1 MSISVCDEC
10 EYTVLI
16 ADLIETLA
24 SLDLFMLKIWV
35 NGSEISYDFK
45 SKEKDF
51 EFLQEGLKI
60 SDNEMIDYI
69 FYDTIVS
76 VKVIL

>member
-1 MSISVCDEC
+1 MIKVCDDC

-24 SLDLFMLKIWV
+24 SLDEFRLKMWV
-35 NGSEISYDFK
+35 NGNEIPYTFHSGMA
-45 SKEKDF
+45 DF

-60 SDNEMIDYI
+60 SNKENIQYL
-69 FYDTIVS
+69 FYDTLISIMVM
-76 VKVIL
+76 IL